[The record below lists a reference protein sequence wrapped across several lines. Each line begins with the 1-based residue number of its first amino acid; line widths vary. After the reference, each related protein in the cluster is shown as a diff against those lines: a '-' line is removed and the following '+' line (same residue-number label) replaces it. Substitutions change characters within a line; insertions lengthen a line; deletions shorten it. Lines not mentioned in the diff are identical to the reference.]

1 MTSPHKRAGGLN
13 AFRIARNE
21 LRRLSTGTLP
31 KLAMAA
37 LVLVPLLYASFYLYA
52 NYDPYGRLDKLP
64 AAVFTEDAGAKDSSG
79 AERNIG
85 HEVTGELLQSGTF
98 QWHQTSEKDAR
109 DGVRDDKYSFAIGI
123 PSGFSAALLSSGN
136 FTPQQATI
144 TLTTN
149 DANNY
154 LSGTIAKQVA
164 DQVRKTI
171 AKKVGSEAADR
182 FLVGFSTI
190 YGKISEA
197 SDGAKQLADGA
208 TKLQTGQHQLAD
220 GAHQLATG
228 SGTLGTGLGTLKSST
243 ADLPAQT
250 QKLASGAG
258 QVADGNQKVA
268 DAASLAASASSDLQ
282 SRLDGYRAQLNTQLR
297 DAGLSDSQVN
307 DVLTRLDALRSP
319 VDQANGKIQ
328 SANGQVQKL
337 ADGARQVSDGA
348 HQLASA
354 SPQLASGI
362 AKASDG
368 ANQLRDGAAKLD
380 DGEKTVVTG
389 TDQLAA
395 GSTKLRDGLSA
406 GLSQIP
412 NPDDPTRTATANTI
426 ADPVAVTS
434 NGVASAG
441 TYGAGLAPF
450 FIALATWIG
459 AFVLFLL
466 IRPLSTRALTAGAS
480 PLRVAIGGWLS
491 SAVLGL
497 AQVVVLFA
505 AVTWLVGIHVA
516 HPLGAIGFA
525 FLVSLTFTSV
535 VHALNAFFGAV
546 GKFLGL
552 VLLVLQLVSAGGTFP
567 WQTIPDALYPLH
579 VVLPMGY
586 AIDGFRHLLYSGA
599 SMQIL
604 GDVGVLLAYL
614 AGGILLSTLAAR
626 KRRVW
631 SVSALKPELSL

>member
-1 MTSPHKRAGGLN
+1 MN

-197 SDGAKQLADGA
+197 SDGAEQLADGA
-208 TKLQTGQHQLAD
+208 TRLQNGQHQLAD

-228 SGTLGTGLGTLKSST
+228 SGTLATGLGTLKSST

-297 DAGLSDSQVN
+297 DAGLSDGQVK
-307 DVLTRLDALRSP
+307 DVLARLDALRSP

-380 DGEKTVVTG
+380 DGEKTAVTG

-395 GSTKLRDGLSA
+395 GSAKLRDGLSA

>member
-1 MTSPHKRAGGLN
+1 MN

-197 SDGAKQLADGA
+197 SNGAKQLADGA
-208 TKLQTGQHQLAD
+208 TRLQTGQHQLAD
-220 GAHQLATG
+220 GAHQLAAG
-228 SGTLGTGLGTLKSST
+228 SGTLATGLGTLKSST

-282 SRLDGYRAQLNTQLR
+282 SRLDGYRAQLNTQLH

-307 DVLTRLDALRSP
+307 DVLARLDALRSP

-368 ANQLRDGAAKLD
+368 ANQLRDGAAELD
-380 DGEKTVVTG
+380 DGEKTAVTG

-579 VVLPMGY
+579 LVLPMGY